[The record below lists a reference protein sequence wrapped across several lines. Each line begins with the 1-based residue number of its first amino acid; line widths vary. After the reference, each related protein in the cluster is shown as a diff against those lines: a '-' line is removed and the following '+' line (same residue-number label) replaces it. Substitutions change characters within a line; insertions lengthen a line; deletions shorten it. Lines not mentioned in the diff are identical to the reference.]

1 MKTFLTFVGVFLL
14 AACAS
19 AQPRPGAFTTI
30 NATAVTPAAVCA
42 GCPIGS
48 TSPAVNSGV
57 TAAALVLP
65 ISVPANT
72 TNTLYQGATGLFFG
86 SATGFPIGGLLSVNG
101 FGTHSI
107 SASGTGGNTL
117 TIRNPTAGTGNYGA
131 LFVANDNNPTQTQL
145 LSLSS
150 TYTTSAPNL
159 AGGSSLVGAGVGGLS
174 VTASDPT
181 GALRFY
187 TGGVTE
193 RVRIFPDGN
202 VSIGNTSEIGGC
214 CRLNVQNAFYVG
226 YDGINAYSTMTT
238 GAIAILSAPSLVLSQ
253 MDNIGFFATTYPTTA
268 SAANAHIGNG
278 DYLRLVTSLRSAK
291 HDIEPISLFDARR
304 TVMGLQ
310 SVLYRSSVDEDQ
322 RQWAGFIAD
331 DVEKVNPTL
340 AVYDGRGA
348 LQSVTYDRVA
358 AYLLRLVQDQEQRIE
373 ALEQALKAK

>member
-1 MKTFLTFVGVFLL
+1 
-14 AACAS
+14 
-19 AQPRPGAFTTI
+19 
-30 NATAVTPAAVCA
+30 
-42 GCPIGS
+42 
-48 TSPAVNSGV
+48 
-57 TAAALVLP
+57 
-65 ISVPANT
+65 
-72 TNTLYQGATGLFFG
+72 
-86 SATGFPIGGLLSVNG
+86 
-101 FGTHSI
+101 
-107 SASGTGGNTL
+107 
-117 TIRNPTAGTGNYGA
+117 
-131 LFVANDNNPTQTQL
+131 
-145 LSLSS
+145 
-150 TYTTSAPNL
+150 
-159 AGGSSLVGAGVGGLS
+159 
-174 VTASDPT
+174 
-181 GALRFY
+181 
-187 TGGVTE
+187 
-193 RVRIFPDGN
+193 
-202 VSIGNTSEIGGC
+202 
-214 CRLNVQNAFYVG
+214 VG

-358 AYLLRLVQDQEQRIE
+358 AYLLRLVQDQEQRIQI
-373 ALEQALKAK
+373 LEEALKAK